1 MSTSE
6 ESFIGR
12 RHLPLEPRAVHTTAT
27 PVTAAAAAAA
37 PEPAAGGAVLR
48 AFPCGFLGSS
58 ASPVRQVETATR
70 RRGAGPLRHSPGAAR
85 PAGGA
90 SGARTRRPDVAARAL
105 GPAGMRA
112 LLSLVLT
119 AGTYVR
125 RARTRGRREAD
136 PPTRPVSRR
145 PAAPPAA
152 GGGLPAPCAPHPR
165 IRRCVPSPHRP
176 WDRQILNPARR
187 GGGAR
192 HTLGWS
198 PSCAALQEPLALSEP
213 PVPDGDQGDRGRE
226 CSRSGE

>member
-1 MSTSE
+1 MADATCHSSHELSTRPPPLSLLPRLRRPPSLRREALCSE
-6 ESFIGR
+6 LS
-12 RHLPLEPRAVHTTAT
+12 RADSL
-27 PVTAAAAAAA
+27 A
-37 PEPAAGGAVLR
+37 PPPA
-48 AFPCGFLGSS
+48 
-58 ASPVRQVETATR
+58 PVRQVETATR
-70 RRGAGPLRHSPGAAR
+70 RRGAGPPRHSPGVAQ